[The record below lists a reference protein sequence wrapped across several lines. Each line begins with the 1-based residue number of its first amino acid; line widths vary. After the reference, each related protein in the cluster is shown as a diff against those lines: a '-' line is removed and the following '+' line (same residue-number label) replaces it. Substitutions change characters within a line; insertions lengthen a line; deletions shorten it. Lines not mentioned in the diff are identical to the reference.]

1 MENNLTIQGRNF
13 YRDGKKVFM
22 LCDTAWF
29 ALMNLTVEEF
39 EEYAVF
45 RAEQGYN
52 GLLMQNTPAFQDMPK
67 QIKYFPFY
75 INEDGS
81 YDLSRWREEYFDMVR
96 QKLDILKKLS
106 ITPFIVPMWV
116 TFIPHSQMSKVFD
129 TTGKTFQKFEHYAA
143 FVDRSI
149 EVYKPYHPVW
159 VLGGDAEMRDQD
171 VTNYEY
177 YSYMAKRIRKE
188 CPGDL
193 ITAHT
198 AGGQLMDERYGRE
211 GLIDF
216 YMYQSGHMYDTFESL
231 LSPIR
236 LAKSYLENDPTR
248 PVMNAE
254 PMYEAHGFGNKFG
267 RFTESYL
274 RRAFWY
280 SVLSG
285 AQCGFTYGA
294 HGVWMFYDNSGFNNE
309 AWSLVPMH
317 WRSALALPGSYD
329 VAMCADLFKRYDLF
343 ELEPRQDLN
352 LTPYHEIVAA
362 ADPNE
367 DIIVFFT
374 PYMNYIYVDQDLSD
388 YECVWHIFGEHPV
401 VLQAQIE
408 ITTGQ
413 DIANA
418 LDVISAGQIHKP
430 KLSESLLRSNAVT
443 VVNMPQYNA
452 DALLV
457 CRKK

>member
-1 MENNLTIQGRNF
+1 MSGQLKFSNKCF
-13 YRDGKKVFM
+13 CRDGKPQFM

-39 EEYAVF
+39 REYAAF

-52 GLLMQNTPAFQDMPK
+52 GLLLQNTPGYQDMPK
-67 QIKYFPFY
+67 HIKYFPFY

-81 YDLSRWREEYFDMVR
+81 YDLSRWHESYFDMVQ
-96 QKLDILKKLS
+96 QKLDIMVELG

-116 TFIPHSQMSKVFD
+116 SFIPDSQMSKVFD
-129 TTGKTFQKFEHYAA
+129 TRGKTYTDFSHYTA

-159 VLGGDAEMRDQD
+159 VLGGDAEMRPQD
-171 VTNYEY
+171 ATNYRY
-177 YSYMAKRIRKE
+177 YRYMAERIRKE

-198 AGGQLMDERYGRE
+198 AGGQLLDARYMQE
-211 GLIDF
+211 GLVDF
-216 YMYQSGHMYDTFESL
+216 LMYQSGHMYDDFTSL
-231 LSPIR
+231 LSPAR
-236 LAKSYLENDPTR
+236 MAQDYVQSAPDF

-285 AQCGFTYGA
+285 AKCGFTYGA

-309 AWSLVPMH
+309 AWSLMPMH
-317 WRSALALPGSYD
+317 WRSGIKLRGSYE
-329 VAMCADLFKRYDLF
+329 VAMCADLFVRYDMF
-343 ELEPRQDLN
+343 RLEPQNALN
-352 LTPYHEIVAA
+352 LTPYQEILTAASPDKELIVAY
-362 ADPNE
+362 
-367 DIIVFFT
+367 T
-374 PYMNYIYVDQDLSD
+374 PYMNYLYIDGDLSG
-388 YECVWHIFGEHPV
+388 YECTWHIFGQDGA
-401 VLQAQIE
+401 VLKAQPQV
-408 ITTGQ
+408 TTPEVIRKNLEELCEGQ
-413 DIANA
+413 
-418 LDVISAGQIHKP
+418 LHKP
-430 KLSESLLRSNAVT
+430 QLPEKLFRTDTLSVFP
-443 VVNMPQYNA
+443 MPQYNS

-457 CRKK
+457 CRRK